1 MGDPIGT
8 SVRSALFVGREQH
21 LKICSCFAI
30 LVIALLG
37 KFHLVTKIEA
47 FFNVRLVNAERVERG
62 LHKVVQH
69 FRFYALHEHL
79 TDTFRLNFLAQSMQF
94 RRSALI
100 RRQFFLSCE
109 MCRQDIFD
117 ERLLLD

>member
-1 MGDPIGT
+1 MGDVIGT
-8 SVRSALFVGREQH
+8 GVRSALFVGREQH

-37 KFHLVTKIEA
+37 KFHLVTKTEA
-47 FFNVRLVNAERVERG
+47 FFNVSLVNTKRVERG
-62 LHKVVQH
+62 LHEVVQH
-69 FRFYALHEHL
+69 FRFYALHQHF
-79 TDTFRLNFLAQSMQF
+79 TDTFCLNFLAQTMQL
-94 RRSALI
+94 RRTALI
-100 RRQFFLSCE
+100 RRQFFLRCE